1 MQENNTYDEYEIDLR
16 EYIMLLWN
24 KKWLIIGLVVIAMVA
39 AWAVSSFMMGE
50 TYETDATLRMTDVSG
65 PYNSVEQARENL
77 RSESIA
83 GPILAEFDYE
93 SGTSRFRN
101 FTRNNINLN
110 RVDDTN
116 YARLEIAAGEAETA
130 YQIAQKLTEAFLA
143 GSDKQYNDWMARR
156 EDELETYRQR
166 RENYDR
172 QIQEAEQQ
180 LQELAESDLDAA
192 ARNLIDSSIS
202 QRISL
207 YVQEYDRQQERI
219 FSLEDKLADVQRAE
233 VINAAYLPTNP
244 SAPRVRLN
252 IAIAAVLAGMIGVFG
267 VFFIEFLK
275 EDEE

>member
-233 VINAAYLPTNP
+233 VINAAYLPTSP

>member
-1 MQENNTYDEYEIDLR
+1 MQENNTYEEYEIDLR

-39 AWAVSSFMMGE
+39 AWAVSSFFMGE
-50 TYETDATLRMTDVSG
+50 TYETDATLRITDVSG
-65 PYNSVEQARENL
+65 PYSSVEQIRENL

-83 GPILAEFDYE
+83 GPILSEFGYE
-93 SGTSRFRN
+93 SGTSSFRN

-110 RVDDTN
+110 RIEDTN

-130 YQIAQKLTEAFLA
+130 YQIAEKMTEAFLE
-143 GSDKQYNDWMARR
+143 GSDKQYDDWMSRR

-166 RENYDR
+166 RESYDR

-180 LQELAESDLDAA
+180 IQDLAESDLDAA

-219 FSLEDKLADVQRAE
+219 FSLEDRLADMERAE
-233 VINAAYLPTNP
+233 VINAAYLPVNP
-244 SAPRVRLN
+244 SAPRVTLN
-252 IAIAAVLAGMIGVFG
+252 IAVAAVLAGMIGVFG

>member
-39 AWAVSSFMMGE
+39 AWAVSSFLMGE
-50 TYETDATLRMTDVSG
+50 TYETEVTLRMTDVSG
-65 PYNSVEQARENL
+65 PYSSVEQTRENL

-83 GPILAEFDYE
+83 GPILSEYGYE
-93 SGTSRFRN
+93 PGTSSFRN
-101 FTRNNINLN
+101 FVRNNINLS
-110 RVDDTN
+110 RIDDTN
-116 YARLEIAAGEAETA
+116 YVRLEVTAGEAETV
-130 YQIAQKLTEAFLA
+130 YQIAEKMTEAFLE
-143 GSDKQYNDWMARR
+143 GSDKQYDDWMDRR
-156 EDELETYRQR
+156 EDELETYRER
-166 RENYDR
+166 RESYDQ
-172 QIQEAEQQ
+172 QIQDAEQQ
-180 LQELAESDLDAA
+180 IQELAESDLDAA

-219 FSLEDKLADVQRAE
+219 FSLEDRLADIERAE
-233 VINAAYLPTNP
+233 VINAAYLPANP
-244 SAPRVRLN
+244 SAPRVTLN
-252 IAIAAVLAGMIGVFG
+252 IAVAAVLAGMIGVFG

>member
-39 AWAVSSFMMGE
+39 AWAVSSFFMGE
-50 TYETDATLRMTDVSG
+50 TYETEVTLRMTDVSG
-65 PYNSVEQARENL
+65 PYSSVEQTRENL

-83 GPILAEFDYE
+83 GPILSEYGYE
-93 SGTSRFRN
+93 PGTSSFRN
-101 FTRNNINLN
+101 FVRNNINLS
-110 RVDDTN
+110 RIDDTN
-116 YARLEIAAGEAETA
+116 YVRLEVAAGEAETV
-130 YQIAQKLTEAFLA
+130 YQIAEKMTEAFLE
-143 GSDKQYNDWMARR
+143 GSDKQYDDWMDRR
-156 EDELETYRQR
+156 EDELETYRER
-166 RENYDR
+166 RESYDQ
-172 QIQEAEQQ
+172 QIQDAEQQ
-180 LQELAESDLDAA
+180 IQELAESDLDAA

-219 FSLEDKLADVQRAE
+219 FSLEDEIADSERAE
-233 VINAAYLPTNP
+233 VINAAYLPANP
-244 SAPRVRLN
+244 SAPRVTLN
-252 IAIAAVLAGMIGVFG
+252 IAVAAVLAGMIGVFG

>member
-1 MQENNTYDEYEIDLR
+1 MGENLNYDEYEIDLR

-24 KKWLIIGLVVIAMVA
+24 KKWLIIGLVIIAMIA
-39 AWAVSSFMMGE
+39 AWAVSSFIMEE
-50 TYETDATLRMTDVSG
+50 TYETDATMRMTDVSG
-65 PYNSVEQARENL
+65 PYSSVEQIRENL

-83 GPILAEFDYE
+83 GPILSEFGYE
-93 SGTSRFRN
+93 PSTSRFRS
-101 FTRNNINLN
+101 FARNNINLS
-110 RVDDTN
+110 RIDDTN
-116 YARLEIAAGEAETA
+116 YIRLEVSAGEAETA
-130 YQIAQKLTEAFLA
+130 YQIAQKMSEAFLE
-143 GSDKQYNDWMARR
+143 GSDEQYDNWMSRR
-156 EDELETYRQR
+156 EEELETYRQR
-166 RENYDR
+166 RESYNR

-180 LQELAESDLDAA
+180 IQELAESDLDAA

-219 FSLEDKLADVQRAE
+219 FELEDRLADIERAE
-233 VINAAYLPTNP
+233 IINAAYLPTNP

-252 IAIAAVLAGMIGVFG
+252 MAVAAVLAGMIGVFG